1 MLGVKLFIYSQEESD
16 LENKKEFF
24 FKNTSFWNQAL
35 LELWRGVVDI
45 FRVLRQ
51 CWAIMRNQRFF
62 YLQN

>member
-35 LELWRGVVDI
+35 LEL
-45 FRVLRQ
+45 
-51 CWAIMRNQRFF
+51 
-62 YLQN
+62 